1 MSKPADQYPHF
12 EDEMNAKQG
21 FNLSAIAV
29 RERSVTLF
37 FLILIIFVG
46 VVAYLKLGRAEDPTF
61 TIKVFTV
68 TAAWPGATAEEMQ
81 NLVAEPLEKRMQE
94 LKYYYHVDTFTRPG
108 LAFLTV
114 TLQDYT
120 PPDKVQEEF
129 YQGRKKIQDE
139 ASRLPQG
146 VLPPVLNDEYTDV
159 VFAVYSLKAK
169 DFPLRLLTR
178 QAEAFRQQLLQVPGT
193 KKVTLFGEQSE
204 RIFVDFSYER
214 IATLG
219 VKAADIFS
227 ALVQENAITPAGSID
242 TKNQRVYIR
251 LDGPF
256 DDLEK
261 IRATPIESNGRTLK
275 LSDIA
280 NVTHGYEDPANFI
293 VRHNGEPA
301 MMLNVVMRDAF
312 NGLEFGHSLEK
323 EQQRLQVSLP
333 LGMTFSKVIDQSE
346 VVKHAVDEFQVKF
359 LVALLVVMAISLI
372 SLGWRVGIVVAAA
385 VPLTLSATLVVML
398 IAGIS
403 LDRISLGALVL
414 SLGLLVDD
422 AIISIETMVV
432 KMEEGW
438 DRIKA
443 AAYAWSH
450 TAGPM
455 LSGTLVTI
463 IGLLPIGF
471 AQSAPGEYV
480 RNLFW
485 VDCIALLM
493 SWVVAVTFTPY
504 LGVKL
509 LPNIRPLEGGYAA
522 IYETPNY
529 RRFRA
534 LIRWAVR
541 HKFIVATSVIL
552 LFVAGVVGLGA
563 TDKQFFPNSDRTEIL
578 VDVTLPQGSS
588 IEATSAIAAR
598 LETWLRKQ
606 PETQIVT
613 SYTGGGAPRF
623 YLAYNPE
630 LPNSNFAKLIVSTTD
645 KKSEGQLL
653 ARFRQELSSGLA
665 PEARV
670 RASRF
675 VFGPYAPWPVAF
687 RVSGPDLTKVRAIA
701 DEVLAKVK
709 AEKSTRQANVD
720 WGERAPSV
728 HFVIDQ
734 ERLRQIGLSPS
745 EVGKQIQFLLTGASV
760 TQVREDIRAVDVVAR
775 TLGTERLDPTKLM
788 GMSLNGRDGKAVP
801 LSQVGQVEVR
811 EEDPILKRRD
821 RLSTITVQCDI
832 DDALQPPDVSAQ
844 ISKALLPI
852 VEKLPLGYS
861 ITAGANIEDS
871 KKANTAL
878 AAVFPLMIVSMLV
891 VIIFQVRSIS
901 ALSMTVLT
909 APLGLVGVV
918 PTLLLFRQ
926 PFGFGA
932 ILGLIALAGILM
944 RNTLILI
951 GQIKIN
957 RDEGLDTYHALVEA
971 TVQRS
976 RPVVLTATAAVLA
989 FIPLTQSAF
998 WGPLAYTLIGG
1009 TAVGTALTLLFLPAL
1024 YAIWFRVRPNDNQ
1037 PPAVNSPSEGNT
1049 DGHVNE
1055 PNDNQPAAVNSPSEE
1070 NVDGHVLKPGW
1081 VKRNGVVSARSPW
1094 LSSQTGR

>member
-1 MSKPADQYPHF
+1 
-12 EDEMNAKQG
+12 
-21 FNLSAIAV
+21 
-29 RERSVTLF
+29 
-37 FLILIIFVG
+37 
-46 VVAYLKLGRAEDPTF
+46 
-61 TIKVFTV
+61 V

-81 NLVAEPLEKRMQE
+81 NLLAEPLEKRMQE
-94 LKYYYHVDTFTRPG
+94 LTYYYHVETFTRPG

-120 PPDKVQEEF
+120 PPDKIQEEF

-169 DFPLRLLTR
+169 DLPLRLLTR
-178 QAEAFRQQLLQVPGT
+178 QAEEFRQDLLHVPGS
-193 KKVTLFGEQSE
+193 KKVTLFGEQPE

-219 VKAADIFS
+219 VRAEAIFS
-227 ALVQENAITPAGSID
+227 ALIRQNVITPAGSID

-261 IRATPIESNGRTLK
+261 IRSTPITSNGRTLK

-280 NVTHGYEDPANFI
+280 NVMRGYEDPAAFI

-301 MMLNVVMRDAF
+301 IMLNVVMKDAF
-312 NGLEFGHSLEK
+312 NGLDFGRSLEK
-323 EQQRLQVSLP
+323 EQARLQANMP
-333 LGMTFSKVIDQSE
+333 LGMTFSKVVDQSE
-346 VVKHAVDEFQVKF
+346 VVKHAVDEFQAKF
-359 LVALLVVMAISLI
+359 LVALLVVMAISLL

-385 VPLTLSATLVVML
+385 VPLTLSATLVAML

-438 DRIKA
+438 DRVRA

-455 LSGTLVTI
+455 LAGTLVTI
-463 IGLLPIGF
+463 LGLLPIGF
-471 AQSAPGEYV
+471 ARSIPGEYV

-504 LGVKL
+504 LGIKL
-509 LPNIRPLEGGYAA
+509 LPHIKPLEGGYAA

-534 LIRWAVR
+534 VIRWAVC
-541 HKFIVATSVIL
+541 HKFVVATSVVL
-552 LFVAGVVGLGA
+552 LFVAGIVGLGGV
-563 TDKQFFPNSDRTEIL
+563 DKQFFPNSDRTEIL

-588 IEATSAIAAR
+588 IEVTSRVAAR
-598 LETWLRKQ
+598 LEEWLEKQ
-606 PETQIVT
+606 PETKIVT
-613 SYTGGGAPRF
+613 SYVGGGAPRF

-630 LPNSNFAKLIVSTTD
+630 LPNSNFAKLIVSTTN
-645 KKSEGQLL
+645 KKAQGKLL
-653 ARFRQELSSGLA
+653 GRLRQALSSGLA
-665 PEARV
+665 PEAGV
-670 RASRF
+670 RASRL
-675 VFGPYAPWPVAF
+675 VFGPYSPWPVAF
-687 RVSGPDLTKVRAIA
+687 RVSGPDLVKVRSIA
-701 DEVLAKVK
+701 EQVLVTMK
-709 AEKSTRQANVD
+709 AEKASRQANLD
-720 WGERAPSV
+720 WRERAPSV

-734 ERLRQIGLSPS
+734 ERLHQIGLSPS
-745 EVGKQIQFLLTGASV
+745 ETGKQIQFLLTGVSV
-760 TQVREDIRAVDVVAR
+760 TQVREDIRAVDVVVR
-775 TLGTERLDPTKLM
+775 TVGTERLDPTKLM
-788 GMSLNGRDGKAVP
+788 DMSINGRDGKSIP
-801 LSQVGQVEVR
+801 LSQVGQVDVR

-821 RLSTITVQCDI
+821 RLPTITVQCDI
-832 DDALQPPDVSAQ
+832 DDAMQPPDVSAR
-844 ISKALLPI
+844 IAKALQPM
-852 VEKLPLGYS
+852 VEKLPVGYS
-861 ITAGANIEDS
+861 ITAGASIEDS
-871 KKANTAL
+871 EKANTAL
-878 AAVFPLMIVSMLV
+878 AAVFPVMIVSMLV
-891 VIIFQVRSIS
+891 VIILQVRSIS
-901 ALSMTVLT
+901 ALSMTMLT

-918 PTLLLFRQ
+918 PILLLFGQ

-951 GQIKIN
+951 GQIKTN
-957 RDEGLDTYHALVEA
+957 RNEGLDTYHALVEA

-976 RPVVLTATAAVLA
+976 RPVVLTAMAAVLA
-989 FIPLTQSAF
+989 FIPLTLSAF

-1024 YAIWFRVRPNDNQ
+1024 YAIWFRVRPNNNRL
-1037 PPAVNSPSEGNT
+1037 PA
-1049 DGHVNE
+1049 
-1055 PNDNQPAAVNSPSEE
+1055 
-1070 NVDGHVLKPGW
+1070 
-1081 VKRNGVVSARSPW
+1081 RF
-1094 LSSQTGR
+1094 